1 MKMKNVQQSE
11 SRLFSLDLL
20 RGLDM
25 MLLVVVYP
33 LVQAAHKIW
42 ALPAEVI
49 RQLEHPRWVG
59 FTVLDIVM
67 PLFIFMCGA
76 SIPFSLERRL
86 ERNGGSPD
94 AAYWKHVALRF
105 LMLWGLGLLTQGNV
119 TTLDLNKI
127 LPYSNTLQTIA
138 FGYLAAAVL
147 VVSKNMRMKI
157 GVTVSLFA
165 LYGLLLHCFGDYARI
180 KPGEP
185 GGDFAVLCEL
195 AIMRFFYPDSAWAV
209 RVIYCNHYT
218 WCLTSMMFVF
228 MTMCGYFATRILKSG
243 LTERGKLQSLFA
255 YSVALLA
262 CGGVLSVWV
271 PVIKHTFTVSFTA
284 LAMGISAALL
294 GLLYY
299 LTDVL
304 RFRRGLGICIL
315 FGQFALTAYMC
326 EEYFKPVFVRFS
338 EMLLIPGVERIAGR
352 YMPLVMAVACVVEL
366 TVVLVIRRRMKKSQG

>member
-1 MKMKNVQQSE
+1 
-11 SRLFSLDLL
+11 
-20 RGLDM
+20 
-25 MLLVVVYP
+25 
-33 LVQAAHKIW
+33 
-42 ALPAEVI
+42 
-49 RQLEHPRWVG
+49 
-59 FTVLDIVM
+59 
-67 PLFIFMCGA
+67 
-76 SIPFSLERRL
+76 
-86 ERNGGSPD
+86 
-94 AAYWKHVALRF
+94 
-105 LMLWGLGLLTQGNV
+105 
-119 TTLDLNKI
+119 
-127 LPYSNTLQTIA
+127 
-138 FGYLAAAVL
+138 
-147 VVSKNMRMKI
+147 
-157 GVTVSLFA
+157 
-165 LYGLLLHCFGDYARI
+165 
-180 KPGEP
+180 
-185 GGDFAVLCEL
+185 
-195 AIMRFFYPDSAWAV
+195 
-209 RVIYCNHYT
+209 
-218 WCLTSMMFVF
+218 MMFVF

-366 TVVLVIRRRMKKSQG
+366 TVVLVIRRRKKKSQG

>member
-1 MKMKNVQQSE
+1 MKTKNVQQSE

-42 ALPAEVI
+42 ALPAEVM

-76 SIPFSLERRL
+76 SRPFSLERRL

-157 GVTVSLFA
+157 GVTVSLFV

-185 GGDFAVLCEL
+185 GGDFAV
-195 AIMRFFYPDSAWAV
+195 F
-209 RVIYCNHYT
+209 
-218 WCLTSMMFVF
+218 
-228 MTMCGYFATRILKSG
+228 LKSIPPESNYD
-243 LTERGKLQSLFA
+243 TFFCHFISLII
-255 YSVALLA
+255 Y
-262 CGGVLSVWV
+262 
-271 PVIKHTFTVSFTA
+271 TFLFY
-284 LAMGISAALL
+284 I
-294 GLLYY
+294 
-299 LTDVL
+299 
-304 RFRRGLGICIL
+304 FRH
-315 FGQFALTAYMC
+315 Q
-326 EEYFKPVFVRFS
+326 VD
-338 EMLLIPGVERIAGR
+338 
-352 YMPLVMAVACVVEL
+352 
-366 TVVLVIRRRMKKSQG
+366 